1 MSITTIVQKDR
12 LRFQPNFLNNKG
24 RNINGNIFETTESE
38 KTAALDSNFP
48 FFKMNTAPTKKKIIA
63 ASKCALPINSMI
75 INGLSA

>member
-1 MSITTIVQKDR
+1 MSVPTIVQKVK

-24 RNINGNIFETTESE
+24 RNIIGNILETTESE
-38 KTAALDSNFP
+38 KNAALDSNFP

-75 INGLSA
+75 INGLRA